1 LRWCLMTGA
10 VIRIWAAAAKPEEEE
25 EEEEEETAAGSEEEE
40 GETGAVG
47 ELVDRT
53 NYTCLGLGF

>member
-1 LRWCLMTGA
+1 MTGA